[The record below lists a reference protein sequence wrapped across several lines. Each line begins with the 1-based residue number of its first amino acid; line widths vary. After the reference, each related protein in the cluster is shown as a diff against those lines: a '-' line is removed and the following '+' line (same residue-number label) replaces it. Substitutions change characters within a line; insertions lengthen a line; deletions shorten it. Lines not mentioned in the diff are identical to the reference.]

1 MKSII
6 YKVDIIPQIKDLL
19 ALYSDAGWTAYTC
32 NPELLLTAYENSLK
46 VISAWDGNQL
56 TGIIRAVGDGC
67 TILYIQDIIVLSS
80 YQRNGIG
87 KQLMQDLLNIY
98 PTIRQKVLMTDNQP
112 ETIAFYT
119 SLGFVPTEKHN
130 GIAFTNYTY

>member
-1 MKSII
+1 MNSII
-6 YKVDIIPQIKDLL
+6 YKVNTIPQINDLL
-19 ALYSDAGWTAYTC
+19 ALYSDVGWTAYTS

-67 TILYIQDIIVLSS
+67 TILYIQDILVLNS

-87 KQLMQDLLNIY
+87 KQLMHDLLNIY

-119 SLGFVPTEKHN
+119 SLGFVPTTNHN
-130 GIAFTNYTY
+130 GIAFTKYTY

>member
-6 YKVDIIPQIKDLL
+6 YKVDIIPQINDLL